1 MIFGPAQLA
10 LTISRTTMKIII
22 TTQVYCNYNTA
33 NDPYWKAKGAG
44 DYVVNLPQG
53 YTDADVKRKVELAKA
68 AIELHNSPMWWE
80 KWLGYHVVED
90 NILTDFESQQL
101 EWNGK
106 IEFPAEVLNV

>member
-1 MIFGPAQLA
+1 
-10 LTISRTTMKIII
+10 MKIII